1 MKNQPVIPSPE
12 IRARSV
18 ARLRQLVQDMD
29 VLIAQLDQIN
39 AQLEDDINHSPLT
52 NYRLQIV
59 GKKAALVSQF

>member
-18 ARLRQLVQDMD
+18 ARLQELVQDMD
-29 VLIAQLDQIN
+29 VLISQLDQIN

-52 NYRLQIV
+52 NYRLQMLE
-59 GKKAALVSQF
+59 KKTDTVSQF